1 MTGRVTLVIP
11 CRDGAETIV
20 PCLTSVM
27 PMLQSGMLARVLVV
41 DDGSTDGTADL
52 ARGFAGVEVL
62 PGLGRGA
69 GSARNIGWR
78 VATTDLVWF
87 IDADCVA
94 EPDALDRLVAH
105 LDAETARAGRDGS
118 GKIAA
123 VGGSYGNMRP
133 GSLLARLIHEEI
145 VARHAAMADEVEF
158 LATFNV
164 LYRREA
170 LAEVDGFDERYL
182 KGQDAELA
190 YRVRRNGWRLRFE
203 RGSIV
208 RHFHLD
214 RLAPYLRV
222 QRKQGY
228 WRVFLAANYP
238 KRASGDGYAGVLDF
252 AQPVLAVAMLA
263 ALPFAGT
270 TPGLAAEIALGLAL
284 LACQAPMTLQ
294 LLRRTG
300 DPAMLAYA
308 PMASIRA
315 FARGLGLTHGTL
327 AISLQRLR
335 DASRAGPGATTR
347 TPA

>member
-1 MTGRVTLVIP
+1 MNPRVTLVIP
-11 CRDGAETIV
+11 CRDGAATIG
-20 PCLTSVM
+20 PCLASVA
-27 PMLQSGMLARVLVV
+27 PMLQRGLLARILVV
-41 DDGSTDGTADL
+41 DDGSTDGTADV

-78 VATTDLVWF
+78 AASTELIWF

-94 EPDALDRLVAH
+94 EPDALERLVAH
-105 LDAETARAGRDGS
+105 LDAEAAGAGPG

-145 VARHAAMADEVEF
+145 VARHAAMPEEVEF

-164 LYRREA
+164 LYRRDA
-170 LAEVDGFDERYL
+170 LVDVDGFDERYL

-203 RGSIV
+203 RASIV

-238 KRASGDGYAGVLDF
+238 QRAGGDGYAGLLDF

-270 TPGLAAEIALGLAL
+270 TPGLAAEIALGVAL

-300 DPAMLAYA
+300 DPAMVAYA

-315 FARGLGLTHGTL
+315 FARGLGLAHGTVAL
-327 AISLQRLR
+327 SLQRLR
-335 DASRAGPGATTR
+335 DAVPLAKRA
-347 TPA
+347 TP